1 MYKVKKMSRILEFI
15 IPPEYDGKKLV
26 AFLRGGVKISSRT
39 LTGLK
44 QDPEGIKKNG
54 EHIRTI
60 DKISTGD
67 VITVKLPEEKN
78 AIEPADFSSLNI
90 VYEDDDLL
98 IINKPP
104 FLAAHPTHNHQG
116 DTLANQVA
124 GYMLSKGKSP
134 LFRAVGRL
142 DKSTSG
148 LIIIALNKHSAFM
161 LSGKNE
167 KEYIALAEGRIEG
180 SGTINTP
187 IYRPDP
193 GKTLRAAG
201 ETGESAITHYTVA
214 ASSDSL
220 TLLNL
225 RLQTLG
231 THQIRVQFSSTGH
244 PLAGDEMYGGSRELI
259 DRAALHCAKIS
270 FTHPVTGN
278 NLFFEAPLPEDMK
291 NISELLII

>member
-148 LIIIALNKHSAFM
+148 LIIIALNNRS
-161 LSGKNE
+161 
-167 KEYIALAEGRIEG
+167 
-180 SGTINTP
+180 
-187 IYRPDP
+187 
-193 GKTLRAAG
+193 
-201 ETGESAITHYTVA
+201 
-214 ASSDSL
+214 
-220 TLLNL
+220 
-225 RLQTLG
+225 Q
-231 THQIRVQFSSTGH
+231 
-244 PLAGDEMYGGSRELI
+244 
-259 DRAALHCAKIS
+259 
-270 FTHPVTGN
+270 
-278 NLFFEAPLPEDMK
+278 
-291 NISELLII
+291 

>member
-1 MYKVKKMSRILEFI
+1 
-15 IPPEYDGKKLV
+15 
-26 AFLRGGVKISSRT
+26 
-39 LTGLK
+39 
-44 QDPEGIKKNG
+44 
-54 EHIRTI
+54 
-60 DKISTGD
+60 
-67 VITVKLPEEKN
+67 
-78 AIEPADFSSLNI
+78 
-90 VYEDDDLL
+90 
-98 IINKPP
+98 
-104 FLAAHPTHNHQG
+104 
-116 DTLANQVA
+116 
-124 GYMLSKGKSP
+124 
-134 LFRAVGRL
+134 
-142 DKSTSG
+142 
-148 LIIIALNKHSAFM
+148 M

-220 TLLNL
+220 TLLNI
-225 RLQTLG
+225 RLETG
-231 THQIRVQFSSTGH
+231 RTHQIRVHFSSTGH